1 LSPANAAKIGSASD
15 PTRAIASK
23 DFFTWAGKSFASVF
37 CHFNSSRSLVRIYE
51 SNLPEIIEYV
61 LKINAGSF
69 SFEAANPRHEH
80 EYHLFERMKIPEGK
94 VLCPGVVTHAG
105 NIVEH
110 CELIA
115 ERLIRFANLI
125 GRRKSSDAVA
135 TSQADYPPRSGRA
148 VQHQRWDRGW
158 GPHTAGLGQLSP
170 PSKSQWWWM
179 SQRQYVLD
187 SGRLRTIRG
196 DSCPARLATKV
207 IGFARTVGVSS
218 IRASS
223 IRAIAIM
230 TNAVETNRILGLSA
244 KLVCDT
250 SFSSELY

>member
-94 VLCPGVVTHAG
+94 VLCPAPSRMPVT
-105 NIVEH
+105 
-110 CELIA
+110 
-115 ERLIRFANLI
+115 
-125 GRRKSSDAVA
+125 SSS
-135 TSQADYPPRSGRA
+135 TPP
-148 VQHQRWDRGW
+148 
-158 GPHTAGLGQLSP
+158 T
-170 PSKSQWWWM
+170 
-179 SQRQYVLD
+179 
-187 SGRLRTIRG
+187 
-196 DSCPARLATKV
+196 
-207 IGFARTVGVSS
+207 
-218 IRASS
+218 
-223 IRAIAIM
+223 
-230 TNAVETNRILGLSA
+230 
-244 KLVCDT
+244 
-250 SFSSELY
+250 